1 MADWD
6 DDDFELN
13 LPATKLVN
21 PEAQENTFEGED
33 EEEEEVKPTP
43 KPKPQADKKSKAKAK
58 VVVEE
63 PLADPVA
70 EKLRQQRLVEESDF
84 AMAKEM
90 LGEAAKEVN
99 LDEMI
104 PKSEADFI
112 TYGKLVAKKVAH
124 FESSI
129 HYATMLKTMIKAST
143 ESMRADDVNEL
154 LSTCKV
160 IFNEKQKAEK
170 AAQGNKKKSKV
181 GKSLKVERDDM
192 DDIGG
197 RGAGGALYG
206 GPDDDYD
213 FM

>member
-1 MADWD
+1 
-6 DDDFELN
+6 
-13 LPATKLVN
+13 
-21 PEAQENTFEGED
+21 
-33 EEEEEVKPTP
+33 
-43 KPKPQADKKSKAKAK
+43 
-58 VVVEE
+58 
-63 PLADPVA
+63 
-70 EKLRQQRLVEESDF
+70 
-84 AMAKEM
+84 
-90 LGEAAKEVN
+90 
-99 LDEMI
+99 
-104 PKSEADFI
+104 
-112 TYGKLVAKKVAH
+112 
-124 FESSI
+124 
-129 HYATMLKTMIKAST
+129 MIKAST